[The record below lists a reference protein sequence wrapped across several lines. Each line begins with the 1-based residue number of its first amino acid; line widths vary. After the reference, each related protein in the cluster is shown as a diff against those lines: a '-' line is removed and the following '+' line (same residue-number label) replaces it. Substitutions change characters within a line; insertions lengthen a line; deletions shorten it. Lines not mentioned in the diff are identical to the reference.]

1 MSEGNKAVEEVKKFV
16 DKHSKCP
23 KCKRRYGEFA
33 ISRLPPKT
41 KAQFLELAKEDFC
54 DDFGMTLK
62 FLVDIYCGIIPTG
75 NELAELANA
84 KAEEALTQLAE
95 LKGMVETKPDEKKTI
110 RMCDGKEKVI

>member
-1 MSEGNKAVEEVKKFV
+1 MIEGTKAVEEVKKFV

-41 KAQFLELAKEDFC
+41 KAKFLELAKEDFE
-54 DDFGMTLK
+54 DDWGMCLK
-62 FLVDIYCGIIPTG
+62 FLVDIYYGIIPTG

-84 KAEEALTQLAE
+84 KAEEALSQIAE
-95 LKGMVETKPDEKKTI
+95 IKGMVETKPDEKKTI
-110 RMCDGKEKVI
+110 KLVNGKVI